1 MKQVLKIL
9 LLSIF
14 FLLIYLYLF
23 NSGLI
28 KYLVLGSSSYFG
40 DYQLFKNAL
49 NCMNKGLSPYIG
61 PTELNCVGFNY
72 GHAILFFTP
81 FKNLLINADQYIVPS
96 FLMILFVVSTIKILN
111 PKNYLQLS
119 LTALALLNPS
129 TLLLIERMNLDILL
143 YLIIIV
149 LAFNRIYFLNWLL
162 VVYCFLF
169 KFHPFIYGIIIF
181 VEKKKRKLLNL
192 FIIFILIFIL
202 SLIFIFI
209 FNDEYILMFE
219 NSGAWKMGL
228 HYLFS
233 IKTIPKI
240 LKEAFNIHYGL
251 ILLIT
256 YIMFTIQ
263 SYKGSAKL
271 DGALK
276 DSYTFNKKLF
286 LLSANSL
293 VFCFLT
299 FSNAFYREVFLIL
312 TIPYLLINMNIKYFR
327 TLFFLFFLKFLFN
340 FIYILDLNYETF
352 YYAESIRIYNNHFL
366 IIVFF
371 KGVIDYVLML
381 LISSIALR
389 MNLDLLNSY
398 KINKI
403 RTY

>member
-1 MKQVLKIL
+1 
-9 LLSIF
+9 
-14 FLLIYLYLF
+14 
-23 NSGLI
+23 
-28 KYLVLGSSSYFG
+28 
-40 DYQLFKNAL
+40 
-49 NCMNKGLSPYIG
+49 
-61 PTELNCVGFNY
+61 
-72 GHAILFFTP
+72 
-81 FKNLLINADQYIVPS
+81 
-96 FLMILFVVSTIKILN
+96 
-111 PKNYLQLS
+111 
-119 LTALALLNPS
+119 
-129 TLLLIERMNLDILL
+129 
-143 YLIIIV
+143 
-149 LAFNRIYFLNWLL
+149 
-162 VVYCFLF
+162 
-169 KFHPFIYGIIIF
+169 
-181 VEKKKRKLLNL
+181 
-192 FIIFILIFIL
+192 
-202 SLIFIFI
+202 
-209 FNDEYILMFE
+209 MFE